1 MEREDLGL
9 GAGQH
14 SVDLEEEFYDMVVE
28 YWIQGRVPHDMV
40 CINHEDECLEVYY
53 GCLLYT
59 SPSPRD

>member
-14 SVDLEEEFYDMVVE
+14 SVDLEEEFHNKVLE

-40 CINHEDECLEVYY
+40 LVNHEDKYLEVYY
-53 GCLLYT
+53 GYA
-59 SPSPRD
+59 

>member
-28 YWIQGRVPHDMV
+28 YWIQGKIPHDMV
-40 CINHEDECLEVYY
+40 LVNHEDECLEVYY
-53 GCLLYT
+53 GYA
-59 SPSPRD
+59 